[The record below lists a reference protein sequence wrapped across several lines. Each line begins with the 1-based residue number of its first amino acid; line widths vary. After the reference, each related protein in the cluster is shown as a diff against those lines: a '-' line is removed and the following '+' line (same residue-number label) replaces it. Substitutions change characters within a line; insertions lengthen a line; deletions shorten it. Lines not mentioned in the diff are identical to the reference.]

1 MHLRKSKK
9 ILIYLLLFFLV
20 GSINNIELSKINL
33 SNISKI
39 KISGLGNENNKSLS
53 ENIKSLKLGNIFL
66 IKKNKLINLIE
77 SNSLVENYDIFKV
90 YPSSLYI
97 NIQKTKFLA
106 RINYNGINYIV
117 GSNGK
122 LSKNNLY
129 DENLPFIFGKPRI
142 DEFLRFKKI
151 IDFSKFEYKEIKNL
165 YFFPT
170 GRWDIEFDN
179 NVLIKLSENNVEQ
192 NLELVFEFLN
202 NNNFGDIKIIDV
214 RIENQIILNG

>member
-106 RINYNGINYIV
+106 RINHNGINYIV

-129 DENLPFIFGKPRI
+129 DKNLPFIFGKPRI

-179 NVLIKLSENNVEQ
+179 NVLIKLSEKNVEQ

>member
-1 MHLRKSKK
+1 
-9 ILIYLLLFFLV
+9 
-20 GSINNIELSKINL
+20 
-33 SNISKI
+33 
-39 KISGLGNENNKSLS
+39 
-53 ENIKSLKLGNIFL
+53 
-66 IKKNKLINLIE
+66 LIE

-106 RINYNGINYIV
+106 RINHNGINYIV

-151 IDFSKFEYKEIKNL
+151 IDLSKLEYKEIKNL

-179 NVLIKLSENNVEQ
+179 NVLIKLSEKNVEQ
-192 NLELVFEFLN
+192 NLELVYEFLN

>member
-151 IDFSKFEYKEIKNL
+151 IDLSKLEYKEIKNL

-179 NVLIKLSENNVEQ
+179 NVLIKLSEKNVEQ

>member
-106 RINYNGINYIV
+106 RINHNGINYIV

>member
-106 RINYNGINYIV
+106 RINHNGINYIV

-151 IDFSKFEYKEIKNL
+151 IDLSKLEYKEIKNL

-179 NVLIKLSENNVEQ
+179 NVLIKLSEKNVEQ
-192 NLELVFEFLN
+192 NLELVYEFLN

>member
-9 ILIYLLLFFLV
+9 ISIYLLLFFLV

-33 SNISKI
+33 SKISKI
-39 KISGLGNENNKSLS
+39 KISGLGKENNKSLS

-106 RINYNGINYIV
+106 RINHNGINYIV

-122 LSKNNLY
+122 LSNNNLY
-129 DENLPFIFGKPRI
+129 DKNLPFIFGKPRI

-151 IDFSKFEYKEIKNL
+151 IDLSKFEYKEIKNL

-170 GRWDIEFDN
+170 GRWDIEFN
-179 NVLIKLSENNVEQ
+179 NKIFIKLPTKNIEETLNYIFQLHENK
-192 NLELVFEFLN
+192 NLKKVKVY
-202 NNNFGDIKIIDV
+202 DARV
-214 RIENQIILNG
+214 TNQIIIND

>member
-9 ILIYLLLFFLV
+9 ILIYLSLFFLV

-33 SNISKI
+33 SKISKI
-39 KISGLGNENNKSLS
+39 KISGLGKENNKSLS

-106 RINYNGINYIV
+106 RINHNGINYIV

-129 DENLPFIFGKPRI
+129 NENLPFIFGKPRI

-151 IDFSKFEYKEIKNL
+151 IDLSKFEYKEIKNL

-179 NVLIKLSENNVEQ
+179 NVLIKLSEKNVEQ

-202 NNNFGDIKIIDV
+202 NNNFGDINIIDV
-214 RIENQIILNG
+214 RIKNQIILDG

>member
-122 LSKNNLY
+122 LSNNNLY
-129 DENLPFIFGKPRI
+129 DKNLPFIFGKPRI